1 MKQSGLGLSH
11 DCALTNW
18 EYLEHTVTVSDSE
31 PHPLLNTLRW
41 LTAYTRFPTS
51 RLANS
56 AETLLL
62 VAASAQVDGNETTN
76 SRFLIQTRDHAKDAA
91 LRAHALRRS
100 TVHYKCD
107 NSAKV

>member
-1 MKQSGLGLSH
+1 
-11 DCALTNW
+11 
-18 EYLEHTVTVSDSE
+18 VSDSE
-31 PHPLLNTLRW
+31 SHPLLNTLRW

-51 RLANS
+51 RLATP

-62 VAASAQVDGNETTN
+62 VATSARMDENETNGT
-76 SRFLIQTRDHAKDAA
+76 RFLIQSRDFAKDAA
-91 LRAHALRRS
+91 LKAHALRRS